1 MRVKEFVQKV
11 LFNNIVSISFNSL
24 LFLLCFFIL
33 FYLGEQRGKR

>member
-24 LFLLCFFIL
+24 VFLLYFLSL
-33 FYLGEQRGKR
+33 FYLFRGTKG

>member
-1 MRVKEFVQKV
+1 MRVQEFVQKV

-24 LFLLCFFIL
+24 VFLLCFFFF